1 MSIIIHSGYDVY
13 FYNKLFYMMF
23 SKEIKSALLNAS
35 SKALATSFNDQLN
48 VVPVSSVEVKGDEI
62 WLIDYFFNKTKS
74 NFLNNPN
81 VALTF
86 WTDTNGYQVKAKVN
100 YLTVGENYEI
110 AKEWI
115 SEIHPERMIKGLLI
129 LEIDQIFNISIN

>member
-1 MSIIIHSGYDVY
+1 
-13 FYNKLFYMMF
+13 MF
-23 SKEIKSALLNAS
+23 SKEIKSALLNSS

-48 VVPVSSVEVKGDEI
+48 VVPVSSVKVKGDEI

-86 WTDTNGYQVKAKVN
+86 WTDTSGYQIKAKVS
-100 YLTVGENYEI
+100 YLTVGGDYEI

>member
-1 MSIIIHSGYDVY
+1 MMFIFITNI
-13 FYNKLFYMMF
+13 FYMMF
-23 SKEIKSALLNAS
+23 SKEIKSALLNSS

-48 VVPVSSVEVKGDEI
+48 VVPVSSVKVKGDEI

-86 WTDTNGYQVKAKVN
+86 WTDTSGYQIKAKVS
-100 YLTVGENYEI
+100 YLTVGGDYEI